1 MITAVLAF
9 VVALGILI
17 TFHELGH
24 YWVARLCGV
33 KVLTFSF
40 GFGPKIFSKKLGPD
54 QTEWRLS
61 ALPLG
66 GYVSMLD
73 EREENQKVDPA
84 EAHRAFNRQSVY
96 KRFAIVA
103 AGPVANIIL
112 AILFYAIMA
121 WSGQPELPPVMDTP
135 APQSQAAQLDVRKLD
150 RIVDFGGKPLE
161 GLEDLNWAILE
172 HAGEA
177 RVPVTFDRDGSRY
190 TVDFDLST
198 LKLDE
203 ESESP
208 FTQLGF
214 NIRFGDPVLFN
225 IQKDSPASAAGFKD
239 GDVVLSV
246 DRLYSPSVKEMIAYI
261 SDRAGEPL
269 HFVVKDKNGAVRE
282 LTVRPEVRTVDD
294 GKGAKVTRAVIGVNV
309 GILPNVIWLKKG
321 PLEGLWAG
329 VDRTVSITKTTY
341 KAVAQMLTGE
351 ASTKNLTGPVTIA
364 DYAGKTAQMGW
375 RVYLSF
381 LAMISVSLGLL
392 NLLPIPLLDGGHL
405 LYYLLEI
412 VRGRPLPE
420 SVMQA
425 GQKVGLLIVLA
436 LGALALSNDF
446 VRLIQ

>member
-1 MITAVLAF
+1 MVTALLAF
-9 VVALGILI
+9 AVALGILI

-24 YWVARLCGV
+24 YLVARLCGV

-40 GFGPKIFSKKLGPD
+40 GFGPKLFSKRLGRD
-54 QTEWRLS
+54 KTEWCIS

-73 EREENQKVDPA
+73 ERQEGMVVDPA

-103 AGPVANIIL
+103 AGPIANILL
-112 AILFYAIMA
+112 AIIFYAIMA
-121 WSGQPELPPVMDTP
+121 WSGQPEIRPVMDTP
-135 APQSQAAQLDVRKLD
+135 VAQSQAAQLQIQRLD
-150 RIVDFGGKPLE
+150 QVVSFGDKKIE
-161 GLEDLNWAILE
+161 GLEDFNWAILE

-225 IQKDSPASAAGFKD
+225 IQKDSPAAAAGFRD

-246 DRLYSPSVKEMIAYI
+246 DRLYSPGVKEMIAYI

-269 HFVVKDKNGAVRE
+269 HFVVKDKDGVVRE

-309 GILPNVIWLKKG
+309 GILPDVIWLKKG

-420 SVMQA
+420 SVMMA

>member
-1 MITAVLAF
+1 
-9 VVALGILI
+9 
-17 TFHELGH
+17 
-24 YWVARLCGV
+24 
-33 KVLTFSF
+33 
-40 GFGPKIFSKKLGPD
+40 
-54 QTEWRLS
+54 
-61 ALPLG
+61 
-66 GYVSMLD
+66 
-73 EREENQKVDPA
+73 
-84 EAHRAFNRQSVY
+84 
-96 KRFAIVA
+96 
-103 AGPVANIIL
+103 
-112 AILFYAIMA
+112 
-121 WSGQPELPPVMDTP
+121 
-135 APQSQAAQLDVRKLD
+135 
-150 RIVDFGGKPLE
+150 
-161 GLEDLNWAILE
+161 
-172 HAGEA
+172 
-177 RVPVTFDRDGSRY
+177 
-190 TVDFDLST
+190 
-198 LKLDE
+198 
-203 ESESP
+203 
-208 FTQLGF
+208 
-214 NIRFGDPVLFN
+214 
-225 IQKDSPASAAGFKD
+225 
-239 GDVVLSV
+239 
-246 DRLYSPSVKEMIAYI
+246 MIAYI

-269 HFVVKDKNGAVRE
+269 HFVVKDKDGVVRE

-309 GILPNVIWLKKG
+309 GILPDVIWLKKG

-420 SVMQA
+420 SVMMA

>member
-121 WSGQPELPPVMDTP
+121 WSGQPEIRPVMDTP
-135 APQSQAAQLDVRKLD
+135 VAYSQAAQLNIERLD
-150 RIVDFGGKPLE
+150 RVVTFGNNEIE
-161 GLEDLNWAILE
+161 GIEDLNWAILE
-172 HAGEA
+172 HVGDEA
-177 RVPVTFDRDGSRY
+177 VPMQLDRNGTRF
-190 TVDFDLST
+190 TVVFDLKN
-198 LKLDE
+198 LKIDE

-208 FTQLGF
+208 FKQLGL

-225 IQKDSPASAAGFKD
+225 IQENSPAASAGIRE
-239 GDVVLSV
+239 GDVVLSA
-246 DRLYSPSVKEMIAYI
+246 DARYGLSVQELVNYI
-261 SDRAGEPL
+261 RQKGEKPIHL
-269 HFVVKDKNGAVRE
+269 TLQSQDGQVRE
-282 LTVRPEVRTVDD
+282 VTVRPQLRMVDD
-294 GKGAKVTRAVIGVNV
+294 GKGVQVERAVIGVNV
-309 GILPNVIWLKKG
+309 GIKPDLIWLSKG
-321 PLEGLWAG
+321 PNEGLVSGW
-329 VDRTVSITKTTY
+329 DRTVSITKTTY

-405 LYYLLEI
+405 LYYLVEI
-412 VRGRPLPE
+412 VSGRPLPE
-420 SVMQA
+420 KVIVA

-446 VRLIQ
+446 IRLIQ